1 MLLDID
7 ITYVPSFIVRVT
19 FNYVTPGTSAVCNV
33 SVTKWSVVRM
43 HLGAVDDIMQKCQQI
58 SAVMLKNFY
67 TVNTNC

>member
-7 ITYVPSFIVRVT
+7 IAYMPSFIVRVT
-19 FNYVTPGTSAVCNV
+19 FNYITPGMTAVCNV

-58 SAVMLKNFY
+58 SAVMLKNC
-67 TVNTNC
+67 TVNTNR